1 MLLPHD
7 ARHNIWFARNYPFGF
22 PCSFISFVSRSKR
35 YCRYFQTTFPIVS
48 LHLYN
53 DIRLVTPTPPIGTV
67 SAVTL

>member
-7 ARHNIWFARNYPFGF
+7 ARHNIWFARIL
-22 PCSFISFVSRSKR
+22 SLRISLLFYILCLEIKKVMSLL
-35 YCRYFQTTFPIVS
+35 QTTFLNVS